1 MDHQFHLHTKSLL
14 HRILI
19 EKVDEKIAAAH
30 ADLVSAT
37 ESRNSD
43 TKSSAGDKHETGRAM
58 MQMEVDYAGM
68 QLQKALQ
75 LKGELDQIDFQTKS
89 ERAVAGSL
97 VTTSRGQF
105 LLSIGLGRLET
116 VEGPFFAISPGSP
129 IGQALTGKKKGDTF
143 AFQGSGAEVLMVA

>member
-1 MDHQFHLHTKSLL
+1 MDHKLHLHSKSIL

-19 EKVDEKIAAAH
+19 EKVDQKIAAAH
-30 ADLVSAT
+30 ADLASAT

-58 MQMEVDYAGM
+58 MQMEVDNAGM

-75 LKGELDQIDFQTKS
+75 LKGELDQIDFRTKS
-89 ERAVAGSL
+89 ERVIAGSL

-105 LLSIGLGRLET
+105 LVSIGLGRLET
-116 VEGPFFAISPGSP
+116 GEGTFFAISPGSP
-129 IGQALTGKKKGDTF
+129 IGQALTGKKKGETF
-143 AFQGSGAEVLMVA
+143 AFQGADAEVLMVA